1 MQTREEPKLTIVS
14 ILLMQ
19 ILINKLKKQNSE
31 QQIKIHLK
39 IMENTSENK
48 LEENTKITRQ
58 E

>member
-1 MQTREEPKLTIVS
+1 MQTREEPKLTCVS

-39 IMENTSENK
+39 IMENISENK